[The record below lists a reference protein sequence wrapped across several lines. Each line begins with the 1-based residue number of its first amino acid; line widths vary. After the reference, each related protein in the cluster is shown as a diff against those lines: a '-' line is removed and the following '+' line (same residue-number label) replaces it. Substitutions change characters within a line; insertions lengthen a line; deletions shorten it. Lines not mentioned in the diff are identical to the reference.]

1 MDHFYSCFKKKKKEP
16 KYYPDSWSNHQ
27 FIRNLRKRL
36 FKDYYEDQMSNIQNV
51 GNSIRKMTLLKK
63 YVNKEQDKKNKR
75 GKEKLNP
82 DLYKFTD

>member
-1 MDHFYSCFKKKKKEP
+1 
-16 KYYPDSWSNHQ
+16 
-27 FIRNLRKRL
+27 
-36 FKDYYEDQMSNIQNV
+36 MSNIQNV

-75 GKEKLNP
+75 GKEKLNL

>member
-1 MDHFYSCFKKKKKEP
+1 
-16 KYYPDSWSNHQ
+16 
-27 FIRNLRKRL
+27 
-36 FKDYYEDQMSNIQNV
+36 MSNIQNV